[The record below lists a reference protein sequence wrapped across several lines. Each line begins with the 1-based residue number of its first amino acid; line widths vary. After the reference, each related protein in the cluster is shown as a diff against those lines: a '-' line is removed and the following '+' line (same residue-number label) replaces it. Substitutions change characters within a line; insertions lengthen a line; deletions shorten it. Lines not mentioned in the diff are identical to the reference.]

1 MSLYER
7 YLLPRLIYLALR
19 NREARR

>member
-7 YLLPRLIYLALR
+7 YLLPRLIDLALR